1 MSTLAAHVEGYLGIR
16 RALGHRLHVHDRL
29 LGDFVA
35 YLAQRGQGGVTV
47 DAAIRWASAPP
58 EASAAQ
64 VARRLSV
71 VRGFA
76 TYLAAF
82 DPTTEVPPAHL
93 VAPGAGRRTPYVFT
107 ATEVTAL
114 MSAARRLRPPLRAAG
129 FTTLIG
135 LMAATGL
142 RTSEAFRLDRSDV
155 ALVDGRLLV
164 RHSKYG
170 KSRRIPLHPS
180 TVAAL
185 ARYARRRDQLCPAPQ
200 SEAFLVSRDGDRL
213 GGGSVSRTFRRL
225 LAQAAITVPAG
236 RRAPR
241 LHDLRHSF
249 AVATLRDWHAED
261 LDVQASLPALSE
273 YLGHLNPAHTYWYL
287 EAVPEL
293 TAVLA
298 ARLERYLEEPS

>member
-1 MSTLAAHVEGYLGIR
+1 MNNLPEHVEGYLGIR
-16 RALGHRLHVHDRL
+16 RALGHRLHIHDRL

-35 YLAQRGQGGVTV
+35 SLDQGGQPRVTV
-47 DAAIRWASAPP
+47 DAALRWASAPP
-58 EASAAQ
+58 QASTAQ
-64 VARRLSV
+64 IARRLSV

-82 DPTTEVPPAHL
+82 DPATEVPPAHL
-93 VAPGAGRRTPYVFT
+93 VAPGAGRRAPYLFT
-107 ATEVTAL
+107 TAEVTGL
-114 MSAARRLRPPLRAAG
+114 MSAAGRLTPPLRAAS

-135 LMAATGL
+135 LMAASGL
-142 RTSEAFRLDRSDV
+142 RTGEAFRLDRTDV
-155 ALVDGRLLV
+155 DLTDGLLLV

-185 ARYARRRDQLCPAPQ
+185 AHYARRRDQLCPTPD
-200 SEAFLVSRDGDRL
+200 SDAFLVSRACGRL
-213 GGGSVSRTFRRL
+213 GGGSVSATFRRL

-241 LHDLRHSF
+241 LHDLRHTF
-249 AVATLRDWHAED
+249 AVATLRDWHAAG
-261 LDVQASLPALSE
+261 LDVQARLPALSE

-287 EAVPEL
+287 QAVPEL
-293 TAVLA
+293 TAVIA
-298 ARLERYLEEPS
+298 ARLDRFLAEQP

>member
-16 RALGHRLHVHDRL
+16 RALGHRLQVHDRL

-35 YLAQRGQGGVTV
+35 YLAQRGHGRVTV
-47 DAAIRWASAPP
+47 DAAIGWASAPP

-76 TYLAAF
+76 TYLVAF

-107 ATEVTAL
+107 AAEITAL
-114 MSAARRLRPPLRAAG
+114 MSAARQLRPPLRAAG
-129 FTTLIG
+129 FTALIG
-135 LMAATGL
+135 LMACTGL
-142 RTSEAFRLDRSDV
+142 RTSEAFRLDRCDLD
-155 ALVDGRLLV
+155 LVDGLLLV

-185 ARYARRRDQLCPAPQ
+185 ARY
-200 SEAFLVSRDGDRL
+200 
-213 GGGSVSRTFRRL
+213 RRL

-241 LHDLRHSF
+241 LHDLRHAF
-249 AVATLRDWHAED
+249 AVATLRDWHADD

-293 TAVLA
+293 TAELA
-298 ARLERYLEEPS
+298 ARLERYLAEPS